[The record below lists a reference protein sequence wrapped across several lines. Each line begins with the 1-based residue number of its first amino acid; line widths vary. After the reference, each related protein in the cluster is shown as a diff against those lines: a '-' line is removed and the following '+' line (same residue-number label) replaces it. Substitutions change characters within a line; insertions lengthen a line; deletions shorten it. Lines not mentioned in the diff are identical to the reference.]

1 MTTLRTSPKMQ
12 DQVRL
17 LFSKDYKIR
26 RIAKMLGISRNTVRS
41 ILREESPV
49 ETSAT
54 SFDWRERVDWEKI
67 FDEHARRSTP
77 IKTLWAESAS
87 PDDVTYMV
95 FWHEFNKRKQNSSTT
110 VTMRLEHRPGERTY
124 FDFADGIAI
133 IDRLTGTRTKTQLL
147 VTCLPF
153 SSLTYAEFILDQK
166 QPSMMRAME
175 NAFYKIGG
183 VTPYVVVDNL
193 KSAVQRAHL
202 YDPDT
207 NKNFLEFANHMGF
220 AVLPARPYKPR
231 DKAAVEAAVGVIQR
245 QFYSEVRD
253 QKFFSLED
261 LNSRLYAFLERL
273 NRDPM
278 KDHGDVSRLDRFEA
292 ERELL
297 RTPPSA
303 RFEISDWK
311 RCKVHPDCHIQVDR
325 RFYSVPF
332 QFVGSTVDVRVKSKI
347 IEVFAVDTR
356 EPLVVHPRL
365 MGAHAPRASTL
376 DAHYPEEKAAL
387 ARFDVQAARKTACRI
402 GPKTERL
409 VDDLFSTSTPLKFL
423 RRVQG
428 ILDLVRR
435 GAVSPAALE
444 HAAERALLFNKKQ
457 LSFIKDAALFF
468 ERRGSQSTAS
478 VTSLTQHTRAPIRSN
493 SEVFL
498 HQQQPNPMED

>member
-1 MTTLRTSPKMQ
+1 MTTLRTSREMQ

-26 RIAKMLGISRNTVRS
+26 RIAKMLGISRNTVRA
-41 ILREESPV
+41 ILRDDLPGV
-49 ETSAT
+49 AAT
-54 SFDWRERVDWEKI
+54 PTDWRERVDWNKI

-77 IKTLWAESAS
+77 IKTLWAETVA

-95 FWHEFNKRKQNSSTT
+95 FWHEFNRRKQKSPTS
-110 VTMRLEHRPGERTY
+110 VTMRLEHRAGERTY
-124 FDFADGIAI
+124 FDFADGIDI
-133 IDRLTGTRTKTQLL
+133 IDRVTERRTKTQLL

-153 SSLTYAEFILDQK
+153 SSRTEAEFILDQK

-231 DKAAVEAAVGVIQR
+231 DKAAVEAAVGLIQR
-245 QFYSEVRD
+245 QFYAEVRD
-253 QKFFSLED
+253 QKFFSLEE
-261 LNSRLYAFLERL
+261 LNSRLRVFLERL
-273 NRDPM
+273 NREPM
-278 KDHGDVSRLDRFEA
+278 KDHGNVSRLQRFEA

-297 RTPPSA
+297 KATPSG
-303 RFEISDWK
+303 RFEISEWK
-311 RCKVHPDCHIQVDR
+311 RAKVHPDCHIQVDR

-332 QFVGSTVDVRVKSKI
+332 QFVGSTVDVRVKAKT
-347 IEVFAVDTR
+347 IEVFELETR

-365 MGAHAPRASTL
+365 VGANAPRASTL

-387 ARFDVQAARKTACRI
+387 VRFDVQVARKAAHRI
-402 GPKTERL
+402 GPKTEQL
-409 VDDLFSTSTPLKFL
+409 VNDLFSSSTPLKFL

-428 ILDLVRR
+428 ILDLARR
-435 GAVSPAALE
+435 GSVSPAALE
-444 HAAERALLFNKKQ
+444 HASERALLFNKKQ

-468 ERRGSQSTAS
+468 ERRGPASTAS
-478 VTSLTQHTRAPIRSN
+478 VTALSRVAPIRSK

-498 HQQQPNPMED
+498 HQQPNPMED